1 MSGASDKARFF
12 LEQSVPELQELE
24 RKKIFTKAEITSIA
38 KKRSNFEHKINA
50 RGSHPSD
57 YARYVEFEMNLET
70 LRRKRIKRLGVK
82 SSGHTGQRRIFFVLD
97 RATRKFHGDIGLWM
111 QYIDF
116 ARKEKANKKMTQILT
131 SVLRMH
137 PTKPELWIYAAQY
150 AIDEHADMTAARSYM
165 QRGLRFCKASRALWL
180 EFAKLEMIY
189 ISKIAARRK
198 ILGLDKPRPAKAE
211 DEVDENKISL
221 PELTAEDINPSLGR
235 DDTIDEV
242 ALQNLSATPALNGA
256 IPMVIFDTAMKQFQ
270 NDAALGEKF
279 FNMFAEFEGLPC
291 LPNILQHVVD
301 QMRLSTPKDASALAC
316 NFRQPVIGIEVIS
329 SDFPSAL
336 GISYERWK
344 SSLTEASRAFE
355 VAARAITWLL
365 PMLKVQDFDPGVR
378 TVLLVMLKQ
387 AVRTFAEAI
396 EQDHRITEVDIS
408 TVSKKLIAAGYSI
421 DAQNI
426 LIKADPFRGF
436 ANAQPL
442 TKQIAE

>member
-38 KKRSNFEHKINA
+38 KKRSDFEHKINA

-97 RATRKFHGDIGLWM
+97 RATRKFNGDIGLWM
-111 QYIDF
+111 QYMDF

-150 AIDEHADMTAARSYM
+150 AIHEHADMTAARSYM

-198 ILGLDKPRPAKAE
+198 ILGLDKPRPTKAE
-211 DEVDENKISL
+211 DQVDENKISL

-242 ALQNLSATPALNGA
+242 ALQNLSATPALKGA
-256 IPMVIFDTAMKQFQ
+256 IPMVVFDTAMKQFQ
-270 NDAALGEKF
+270 NDATLGERF
-279 FNMFAEFEGLPC
+279 FNMFAEFGGLPC
-291 LPNILQHVVD
+291 LPNILQHVVN

-316 NFRQPVIGIEVIS
+316 YYRQPVVGIKVIS

-336 GISYERWK
+336 GISYQRWK
-344 SSLTEASRAFE
+344 SSLTEASRVFE
-355 VAARAITWLL
+355 VAAKAIAWLL
-365 PMLKVQDFDPGVR
+365 PMLEVQDVDPGVR
-378 TVLLVMLKQ
+378 TVLSVMLKQ
-387 AVRTFAEAI
+387 AIRTFAEAI

-408 TVSKKLIAAGYSI
+408 SVSEKLNPAGYSI

-426 LIKADPFRGF
+426 LSKAVTFRGF
-436 ANAQPL
+436 ANAQSL